1 MRTPVL
7 QGADSTPSLLGIP
20 GTVSPC
26 ALTLRPRLRF
36 EEWDRLG
43 MLLRDMTGGMLWWV
57 GDWYLYG
64 ETAYG
69 ERASQAEAISD
80 ALGGK
85 LSPETVRQAS
95 WVAERFPAVS
105 RLTDVDWGTH
115 QALAGIEDPEERVRL
130 LGQAAREKWTRQ
142 QARDNVRL
150 LKRGLPVGDAQK
162 PPEHTFGS
170 AQETTQVTVGQYVWA
185 WYAEA
190 GMLVIQARDGRGVV
204 LDRAALTP
212 EARTLLVAFLG
223 PGSEGAGRND

>member
-1 MRTPVL
+1 MAVPMRDKVI
-7 QGADSTPSLLGIP
+7 GADSPGLEIP
-20 GTVSPC
+20 GTISPC
-26 ALTLRPRLRF
+26 ALTLSPALGF

-43 MLLRDMTGGMLWWV
+43 LLLRDMTAAMLWWV

-64 ETAYG
+64 EAAYG
-69 ERASQAEAISD
+69 EKASQAEAISD

-95 WVAERFPAVS
+95 WVAERFPPVS

-115 QALAGIEDPEERVRL
+115 QALAGIEPTAERFRL
-130 LGQAAREKWTRQ
+130 LEQAARERWTRQ

-150 LKRGLPVGDAQK
+150 LKRGLSAGAAQK
-162 PPEHTFGS
+162 PSEHTFG
-170 AQETTQVTVGQYVWA
+170 QETTQVTVGEYVWA

-212 EARTLLVAFLG
+212 DARTLLVAFLG
-223 PGSEGAGRND
+223 PGIGRSGTR